1 MLSDEGGKADNYII
15 DILLDFIKQH
25 GKILMMAE
33 NIRMR
38 YIGIKEDTITGK
50 RECFYIERVL

>member
-1 MLSDEGGKADNYII
+1 MSDEEKKANNYII

-25 GKILMMAE
+25 GKNLMIAG

-38 YIGIKEDTITGK
+38 YTGIKEDTITGR